1 MYIRRYIIYIRIY
14 IRYLYLCI
22 YIRIYYVYF
31 FAQRSVA
38 GSYYRCIIQYHQ
50 KILTA
55 DVAVYYCCCCDGA
68 RCDLCQSLYYSNI
81 MTKNHWG

>member
-31 FAQRSVA
+31 FAQSVA
-38 GSYYRCIIQYHQ
+38 GSYYSCERQCLGKQLA
-50 KILTA
+50 LTF
-55 DVAVYYCCCCDGA
+55 
-68 RCDLCQSLYYSNI
+68 S
-81 MTKNHWG
+81 KNREAKDTAAERMID